1 MGYFNCFLDWIIT
14 KLEITDEMW
23 MNSVS
28 RPDHINYISYL
39 QRRYPNAEI
48 PDEPDVEIPDEP
60 DVEIPA
66 A

>member
-23 MNSVS
+23 MNSFS
-28 RPDHINYISYL
+28 RPDHMNYITYL
-39 QRRYPNAEI
+39 QKYLNTEI
-48 PDEPDVEIPDEP
+48 LDELDVEIPDEP
-60 DVEIPA
+60 DETYIPA